1 MTEKRIWSIT
11 YDISYTRKFLRII
24 FRFSA
29 TIINIDRN
37 FTATNTQ
44 IRMRK
49 KKQTTIIYVK
59 LLN

>member
-29 TIINIDRN
+29 TIINIDRD

-49 KKQTTIIYVK
+49 KK
-59 LLN
+59 